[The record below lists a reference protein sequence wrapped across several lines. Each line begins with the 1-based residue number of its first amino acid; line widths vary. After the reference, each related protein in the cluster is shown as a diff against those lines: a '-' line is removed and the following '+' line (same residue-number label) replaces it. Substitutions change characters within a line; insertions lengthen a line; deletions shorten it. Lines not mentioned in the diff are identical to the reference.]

1 MPFKFTRRGFFQTTA
16 ALGSASFLSRNA
28 VAGETSEEGV
38 AEEAENAASE
48 QALDLAPAKW
58 LWYPGDRTLP
68 NTFVLFRRVLNLNQ
82 KPRSARGWIFGDS
95 RYLLEVNGRR
105 IQWGPAPCDPR
116 WSEVDPLDLTDALTD
131 GKNAIGTTV
140 LFFGHGDGTWPL
152 GRPGFIFRMELELA
166 DGQNELIVSDNTWRC
181 HLSQAWK
188 PGHHARWFLGALQ
201 EDFDAQL
208 HPQKWTQPGF
218 IENDDWIE
226 PAVQRCPADRPILC
240 DPAGDIMTSI
250 HGPRKKLSYGAQARS
265 QMELRPRSIPLMRE
279 TWVPASQIAEQYHI
293 RWLRPID
300 EYFAMRPPGAY
311 EAQPAK
317 VAQAVGDDAWHV
329 ELDPDRGTTLTFE
342 LREQV
347 VGWPGVTLEA
357 PAGTTFELMTQEGH
371 AVGGPALLN
380 TTFHKWARF
389 TCREGVNRFQWFDY
403 DSLRWIQIHLHPGR
417 GRVVISRVGTL
428 RREYPWPHE
437 PRVSTSEAP
446 LQKLF
451 DAATNTLRN
460 SAIETFVDGNGRE
473 RSQYSGDCAYQK
485 HAVELLGGDSRQV
498 ARFLQTYSQG
508 LTPDGYFLDCW
519 PSVDRLDRWGQR
531 QVEATHCGAILDH
544 GVQFAFD
551 CWQHYEYTGDLAPLN
566 EPYPRLLRFSRYL
579 REKIGDDGLLPVE
592 QEAYGF
598 PIVYIDFVKCYPK
611 QRHRQ
616 CPFNL
621 KTAAMFSQ
629 ALSPMCRAFGDPQ
642 LASDLDQIGRQILD
656 ATVSRFWSAE
666 HGAFVDNLPWM
677 REEGGAHYS
686 DITLGMSVM
695 FDQCPGN
702 AIQRSVELLAARP
715 KELGIAYPTNACWRF
730 WALGRGGRA
739 DAILKA
745 FREVWATMDSVRL
758 NNSISE
764 NYKCSPDS
772 MSQWSH
778 AAVVP
783 LYIAAMSLAGIR
795 ALAPGFARY
804 EIRPQLADLPDLALD
819 VQTPRGPIGFSA
831 KGQLGDRTLVLT
843 LPSDAAGELVVHGD
857 EQLALKSLGN
867 GRFRLPADQT
877 VTFSLKHS

>member
-1 MPFKFTRRGFFQTTA
+1 MPLKFTRRSFFQTTA
-16 ALGSASFLSRNA
+16 VLGSASLLQSA
-28 VAGETSEEGV
+28 ETDATAQEGDT
-38 AEEAENAASE
+38 EEAKPAAPE
-48 QALDLAPAKW
+48 RTLDLAPAKW

-68 NTFVLFRRVLNLNQ
+68 NTFVLFRRGLNLAAR
-82 KPRSARGWIFGDS
+82 PRSARGWIFGDS
-95 RYLLEVNGRR
+95 RYLLEVNGQR

-116 WSEVDPLDLTDALTD
+116 WPEVDPVDLTEVLKA
-131 GKNAIGTTV
+131 GENVIGATV
-140 LFFGHGDGTWPL
+140 LYYGHGDGTWPL

-166 DGQNELIVSDNTWRC
+166 DGHRELIVSDDVWRC

-201 EDFDAQL
+201 EEFDARL
-208 HPQKWTQPGF
+208 HPQGWTQSGF
-218 IENDDWIE
+218 TENSDWIE
-226 PAVQRCPADRPILC
+226 PSVLRCPADQPSLC
-240 DPAGDIMTSI
+240 SPTRDRMFDI
-250 HGPRKKLSYGAQARS
+250 HAPLKHPSYGAAARS
-265 QMELRPRSIPLMRE
+265 EVNLRARSIPLMRE
-279 TWVPASQIAEQYHI
+279 TWIPVTQLAEQHRI
-293 RWLRPID
+293 RWLRPIG

-311 EAQPAK
+311 EAQAAQ
-317 VAQAVGDDAWHV
+317 VAQPVGDGAWRV

-342 LREQV
+342 LPEQV
-347 VGWPGVTLEA
+347 VGWPGVTVEG
-357 PAGTTFELMTQEGH
+357 PEGTTCELMTQEGH
-371 AVGGPALLN
+371 KLGGPALLN

-389 TCREGVNRFQWFDY
+389 TCREGSNRFQWFDY
-403 DSLRWIQIHLHPGR
+403 DSLRWIQVHLHPGH
-417 GRVVISRVGTL
+417 GSVVVSRVGTL
-428 RREYPWPHE
+428 RRTYPWPHE
-437 PRVSTSEAP
+437 PQVSTSEVP

-485 HAVELLGGDSRQV
+485 HAVELLSGDHRQV
-498 ARFLQTYSQG
+498 ERFLRTYSQG
-508 LTPDGYFLDCW
+508 LTPEGYFLDCW

-551 CWQHYEYTGDLAPLN
+551 CWQHYEYTGDLAALG
-566 EPYPRLLRFSRYL
+566 EPYPRLLRFARYL
-579 REKIGDDGLLPVE
+579 CEKVGADGLLPVE

-621 KTAAMFSQ
+621 KVAAMFSQ
-629 ALSPMCRAFGDPQ
+629 SLAPMCRAFGDGK
-642 LASDLDQIGRQILD
+642 LAADFDRMGQRILE
-656 ATVSRFWSAE
+656 ATISRFWSVE
-666 HGAFVDNLPWM
+666 HGAFVDNLPWVQ
-677 REEGGAHYS
+677 EEGGVHCS

-695 FDQCPGN
+695 FDQCPGH
-702 AIQRSVELLAARP
+702 AIQRSVELLVSRP
-715 KELGIAYPTNACWRF
+715 RELGRAYPTNACWRF
-730 WALGRGGRA
+730 WALGKGGRP
-739 DAILKA
+739 DAILKE
-745 FREVWATMDSVRL
+745 FRESWATMDSVRL
-758 NNSISE
+758 NNAISE

-795 ALAPGFARY
+795 PLAPGFARY
-804 EIRPQLADLPDLALD
+804 EVRPQLADLPDLELT

-831 KGQLGDRTLVLT
+831 SGTPGNRIVCLA
-843 LPSDAAGELVVHGD
+843 LPPDADGELAVHPD
-857 EQLALKSLGN
+857 EQVALKSLGK
-867 GRFRLPADQT
+867 GRFRLPADQA
-877 VTFSLKHS
+877 VTLSLKRS